1 MNELDIDTLA
11 QLFGTTSA
19 EINEFCKD
27 ELKDFNG
34 RFDRLTP
41 ERKEQAII
49 ESIDH
54 LVSGFTK
61 KSGPDRLP
69 DWERGWTEN
78 LNKFKNDCSD
88 LDDLVPGYVRPGQVM
103 RLNGD
108 YAIFEDPKIE
118 KQYIALFRSW
128 LSKKYF
134 TDCDSIYEFG
144 CGSCTHVAFLA
155 KIFPQKK
162 IYGLDWANASVEI
175 CEILKEQYHSKIKGH
190 LFNFFAPDKTF
201 KLDECSAVLT
211 FGALEQCSD
220 QFTDF
225 IEYLCAQQ
233 PKICV
238 HVEGLDE
245 LYDKTQ
251 LFDYLAFQYN
261 KKRNYLTGFLSH
273 LEELEKAKKVKILK
287 SHRHHFGSRHND
299 TLSYIIW
306 KPNCEI

>member
-41 ERKEQAII
+41 EKKEQAII

-78 LNKFKNDCSD
+78 LNKFKVDCSD

-118 KQYIALFRSW
+118 KHYIALFRSW

-144 CGSCTHVAFLA
+144 CGSCSHVAFLA
-155 KIFPQKK
+155 QNFPNKKIF
-162 IYGLDWANASVEI
+162 GLDWAEASIKI
-175 CEILKEQYHSKIKGH
+175 CQVLRERHQLNIEGH
-190 LFNFFAPDKTF
+190 LFNFFSPNKNL
-201 KLDECSAVLT
+201 KLNENSAVLT
-211 FGALEQCSD
+211 FGALEQCGN
-220 QFTDF
+220 QFVDF
-225 IEYLCAQQ
+225 IEYVREQR

-245 LYDKTQ
+245 LYDQTQ

-261 KKRNYLTGFLSH
+261 KKKNYLTGLLSYLQK
-273 LEELEKAKKVKILK
+273 LEMTNKIKILK

-299 TLSYIIW
+299 TLSYVVW
-306 KPNCEI
+306 EPK